1 MINTSDVRSL
11 VHLINPIIVS
21 TGSLPILGDNG
32 REVEAIMYKPHLY
45 PYHCVGP
52 VYILWRPLVLD
63 HQSVWIWTHPSIH
76 QEVLDIFQ
84 SEIDLLSNV
93 ASSVAT
99 PPPIV
104 TVTSLS
110 NQLLRFRLVGP
121 KSLSLLKSV
130 LHLKKEL
137 VSFDD
142 SGNPTIEEGEKLLT
156 SVSKW
161 DEISTT
167 SSKRKWWHRN
177 KSCLPLNSDNVKREL
192 SSLVGDT
199 ISDGQAIGVVVE
211 DPRLFTP
218 VSRSSQYSAV
228 KKVKVD
234 WVQEMSKLLVTGSE
248 MAIDDTTLKGNK
260 DQIESH
266 ESVLSEDVDI
276 KDVDCNPSIL
286 CKSLSV
292 SPLWSSGVRNDV
304 SSSKIPDHI
313 INEVRGQCLDRID
326 LGSEASAIP
335 VILVNKTYSQLNKP
349 RPSRVLITGWDL
361 IIPAHWGMA
370 FWIPIIYHG
379 ARACG
384 LKELSTCIN
393 LECLVPRFP
402 NDYLDTQAG
411 QSAINEKAL
420 QLKSKYNRY
429 PPDKRPN
436 FGKLRLPYPFK
447 ENWEEILTQLNTAA
461 KRLCEE
467 PSTDCK
473 KMRLDEGCV
482 AITSDDKID
491 AFYVLWSPQEME
503 TLSRF
508 IGTLFSKCWRRD
520 RTADK
525 YTQLYSKF
533 DIPNIVKHHRK
544 GLIIVRLEV
553 WSRGKLLPQSTIS
566 LPTTFDLEDVKMG
579 THSVGPQE
587 PLCPGGLTLVEGG
600 ALFIGEHGLP
610 SKNIQL
616 VRKQRKGMQ
625 KQEES
630 ESVCLN

>member
-1 MINTSDVRSL
+1 MV
-11 VHLINPIIVS
+11 
-21 TGSLPILGDNG
+21 DNG
-32 REVEAIMYKPHLY
+32 REIEVIMYKPRLY

-52 VYILWRPLVLD
+52 VYILWHPLVQD
-63 HQSVWIWTHPSIH
+63 TQSVWIWTHPSIY

-99 PPPIV
+99 PTPVV

-121 KSLSLLKSV
+121 KSLLLLKSV

-137 VSFDD
+137 ANSDD
-142 SGNPTIEEGEKLLT
+142 SGNLTIKEGEKLLK

-161 DEISTT
+161 EEISTT

-177 KSCLPLNSDNVKREL
+177 KPCLPLNSDDVKREL
-192 SSLVGDT
+192 SSLMGDT
-199 ISDGQAIGVVVE
+199 ISDGRAIGVVVE

-218 VSRSSQYSAV
+218 DSRSNQYSAV
-228 KKVKVD
+228 KKGKID
-234 WVQEMSKLLVTGSE
+234 WVQEMSQLLITGSE
-248 MAIDDTTLKGNK
+248 MAIDDATLEGNK

-276 KDVDCNPSIL
+276 KNVDCNPSIL
-286 CKSLSV
+286 RKSLSV
-292 SPLWSSGVRNDV
+292 SPLWSFGIRNDV

-313 INEVRGQCLDRID
+313 INEVRGQCLDGID
-326 LGSEASAIP
+326 LGSEASAVP
-335 VILVNKTYSQLNKP
+335 VILVNKTYSQLDKP
-349 RPSRVLITGWDL
+349 RPSRVPITGWDL
-361 IIPAHWGMA
+361 IIPVQWGMA
-370 FWIPIIYHG
+370 FWIPIIYQG

-384 LKELSTCIN
+384 LKELSTCVN

-402 NDYLDTQAG
+402 NDYPDAQAG
-411 QSAINEKAL
+411 QLAINEKGL
-420 QLKSKYNRY
+420 QLESKYNRY

-447 ENWEEILTQLNTAA
+447 ENWNDILTQSDTAV
-461 KRLCEE
+461 KRLPEE

-473 KMRLDEGCV
+473 KVRLNEGGV
-482 AITSDDKID
+482 AITSHDKND
-491 AFYVLWSPQEME
+491 AFYVLRSPQEIE
-503 TLSRF
+503 ALSRF
-508 IGTLFSKCWRRD
+508 IDTLFSKCWRRV

-525 YTQLYSKF
+525 YTQLCSKY
-533 DIPNIVKHHRK
+533 DISNLVSHHRK
-544 GLIIVRLEV
+544 GLIVVRLEV

-566 LPTTFDLEDVKMG
+566 LPTASDLEDVKTG
-579 THSVGPQE
+579 THAVGPQE
-587 PLCPGGLTLVEGG
+587 SLCSGGLTLVEGG
-600 ALFIGEHGLP
+600 ALCIGEHGLP
-610 SKNIQL
+610 SKSIQL

-625 KQEES
+625 KQKQEES
-630 ESVCLN
+630 ESICLTQVLLLIITCYV